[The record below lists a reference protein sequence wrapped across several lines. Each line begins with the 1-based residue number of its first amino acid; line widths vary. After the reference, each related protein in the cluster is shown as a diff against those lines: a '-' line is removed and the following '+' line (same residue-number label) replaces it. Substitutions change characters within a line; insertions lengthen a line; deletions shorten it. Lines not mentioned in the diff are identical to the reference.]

1 MTMKT
6 MAVTTAEVVVR
17 AKQQES
23 TGKICVVDVRAARI
37 TSEQLACA
45 ETEIG
50 DLAAGKESR

>member
-1 MTMKT
+1 MKT